1 MIFLSIIYLC
11 RFLGTKKSCS
21 IVIYVST
28 LGTVE
33 RIRALRSLR
42 QTSSIQSQVAQWE
55 GGEQNATI
63 KTLMRIAEATGTRL
77 KISWEKPYFDY

>member
-1 MIFLSIIYLC
+1 M
-11 RFLGTKKSCS
+11 
-21 IVIYVST
+21 
-28 LGTVE
+28 E